1 MRGNQWKPSPERQ
14 HAVSITV
21 HLHQSQ
27 RQLAGGNATVEVEG
41 NTVGACLADL
51 IRQYPGLEDS
61 LFEDHAE
68 LKRNVEIYLN
78 LESAYPDELSKPT
91 RDDDEIHLT
100 LILSGG

>member
-1 MRGNQWKPSPERQ
+1 MS
-14 HAVSITV
+14 VTV

-27 RQLAGGNATVEVEG
+27 RLLAGGRASVKVEG

-51 IRQYPGLEDS
+51 IRQYPGLEES
-61 LFEDHAE
+61 LFEGPAE

-78 LESAYPDELSKPT
+78 LESAYPDELAKPT
-91 RDDDEIHLT
+91 QDDDDIHLT

>member
-1 MRGNQWKPSPERQ
+1 MS
-14 HAVSITV
+14 VTV

-27 RQLAGGNATVEVEG
+27 RELAGGRASVTVEG
-41 NTVGACLADL
+41 KTVGECLADL
-51 IRQYPGLEDS
+51 IRRYPELEES
-61 LFEDHAE
+61 LFENGAT

-91 RDDDEIHLT
+91 QDKDEIHLT